1 MVAGVD
7 TRPRAPQLKRVSART
22 SALGQPSRL
31 AARGRRGLW
40 CAPPL
45 LLLLLLELVW
55 ESASGDWERRGGG
68 HGADPQSFRTRVQVG
83 IREAKEILTETAEA
97 ASGFGGVVNWR
108 ADPGSAGDAEP
119 QARQGSGSSPRT
131 GVPGSG

>member
-55 ESASGDWERRGGG
+55 ESASGDWERRGGA

-131 GVPGSG
+131 GVLGSG